1 MPVREIVKIDE
12 EKCDGCGLCVPN
24 CAEGAI
30 KIINGKAKVITDA
43 LCDGLGACLGHC
55 PQDAITII
63 KRDADGYDVELV
75 KEEMKKEG
83 KVYTPHE
90 HEHSDNS
97 EPLAC
102 GCPGSAARTLKRVER
117 PEQSATGKIESEL
130 IHWPVQMHLVPA
142 GAPYFKG
149 ADILLTADCVPFAY
163 ADFHRKLLKGKPVII
178 GCPKLDDAKFYVDK
192 LTQILKQANP
202 NSLTVIHME
211 VPCCSG
217 LIQIARMAKEKAGIE
232 MPIYD
237 LTITVDGHLK

>member
-30 KIINGKAKVITDA
+30 KIINGKAKVTTDA

-83 KVYTPHE
+83 KVYAPHE
-90 HEHSDNS
+90 HEPHDNS

-142 GAPYFKG
+142 GASHFKG

-178 GCPKLDDAKFYVDK
+178 GCPKLDDARFYVEK

-237 LTITVDGHLK
+237 LTITADGHLK